1 MVVEKTSI
9 SQKKGVV
16 SLRIENVVV
25 SVDFGIPINLDLLQK
40 KYKDIVK
47 KDNFPGLIVK
57 MRSPKATILIFR
69 TGKVILTGLKHSR
82 YAPRIVEKLNK
93 KLENANI
100 EIKSKPIVGI
110 ENIVTRGDFHQSL
123 NLDLINLFLKRSI
136 YEPEVFPG
144 IIYKQKEPKICFLIF
159 ASGKII
165 CTGAKSEKQI
175 RKNVK
180 KLALDLKKNDVFGSE
195 KQEDFFDQ
203 ESLDLP
209 DF

>member
-110 ENIVTRGDFHQSL
+110 ENI
-123 NLDLINLFLKRSI
+123 
-136 YEPEVFPG
+136 
-144 IIYKQKEPKICFLIF
+144 
-159 ASGKII
+159 
-165 CTGAKSEKQI
+165 
-175 RKNVK
+175 
-180 KLALDLKKNDVFGSE
+180 
-195 KQEDFFDQ
+195 
-203 ESLDLP
+203 
-209 DF
+209 